1 MSRTWRHSVKVN
13 AVESYFQNP
22 LSSVCDC
29 SCLSLGLLWRPW
41 CLEPNVFPL
50 CFWSREAA
58 PGDRVRPVTTACA
71 PGPIS
76 SPLGR
81 TRPFWALPQDTV
93 VSWSLLSETSQN
105 YSPRFT
111 HNTTSCPEIAS
122 FSLSSIFFFL
132 FLGCKFPQSHS
143 IMNRKVFLGLLEET
157 TAQATCRHQRGRPPT
172 SVLGGGPA
180 QEAPSQLWARPPPP
194 SPPTIRGSKAW
205 LLLARGGGKG
215 RGRIVFQLLREG
227 EPLGC
232 FHLGVS
238 NIFSAI
244 PPLPRGV
251 VWEESHPHESTKN
264 RAAASCSY
272 FHWGRFSE
280 PGI

>member
-1 MSRTWRHSVKVN
+1 MSWPWLWSLLRCGFDPCLGTSTCPKEKRWPLAITTSMPTVPGSSGVSRTWRHSVKVN

-93 VSWSLLSETSQN
+93 VSWSLPSETSQN
-105 YSPRFT
+105 SPPRFT

-122 FSLSSIFFFL
+122 FSLSSIFFFFSWAVNSL
-132 FLGCKFPQSHS
+132 KA
-143 IMNRKVFLGLLEET
+143 
-157 TAQATCRHQRGRPPT
+157 TA
-172 SVLGGGPA
+172 S
-180 QEAPSQLWARPPPP
+180 
-194 SPPTIRGSKAW
+194 
-205 LLLARGGGKG
+205 
-215 RGRIVFQLLREG
+215 
-227 EPLGC
+227 
-232 FHLGVS
+232 
-238 NIFSAI
+238 
-244 PPLPRGV
+244 
-251 VWEESHPHESTKN
+251 
-264 RAAASCSY
+264 
-272 FHWGRFSE
+272 
-280 PGI
+280 